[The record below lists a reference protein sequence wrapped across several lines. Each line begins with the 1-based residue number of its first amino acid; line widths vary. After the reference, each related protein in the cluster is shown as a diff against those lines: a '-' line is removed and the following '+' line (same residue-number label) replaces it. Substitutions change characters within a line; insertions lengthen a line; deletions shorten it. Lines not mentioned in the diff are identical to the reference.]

1 MKRYIYIKYILD
13 FICALILLALT
24 SWVMLFC
31 ALAIKLDDPKA
42 PVMYNATRIGKNL
55 RPFKMYKFRTMKR
68 SYEGVGRVSEETLTR
83 PGRFLR
89 KTSLDELPQLINII
103 KGDMSFIGPRPL
115 TERYVP
121 WYTKRQN
128 LRHTVRPG
136 LTGLAQIN
144 GRVNLGWNKR
154 FMYDVFYVENLS
166 FLSDL
171 KIILSTFHKTL
182 RGQDAMLNEN
192 NGESFDYFDEFQ
204 QDQIAKKLVSESE
217 LISYR
222 PAAEELT
229 V

>member
-1 MKRYIYIKYILD
+1 MKKYIYIKYILD
-13 FICALILLALT
+13 FICALVMLALT
-24 SWVMLFC
+24 SWVILLC
-31 ALAIKLDDPKA
+31 ALVIKLDDVKA

-68 SYEGVGRVSEETLTR
+68 AYEGVGRVTEETLTR

-89 KTSLDELPQLINII
+89 KTSLDELPQLFNII

-115 TERYVP
+115 TKRYVP
-121 WYTKRQN
+121 WYTRRQN
-128 LRHTVRPG
+128 LRHAIRPG

-144 GRVNLGWNKR
+144 GRVNLGWDKR

-166 FLSDL
+166 FLNDL
-171 KIILSTFHKTL
+171 KIICSTVHKTL
-182 RGQDAMLNEN
+182 KGQDAMLSEN
-192 NGESFDYFDEFQ
+192 DGESFDYFDEFQ
-204 QDQIAKKLVSESE
+204 QDQIAKKLVPESD

-222 PAAEELT
+222 TTAEELT